1 VAARRVL
8 SISLPASDPT
18 TAAIW
23 AWLDGL
29 PADVDVSSEARRL
42 LADAIRLDAR
52 LAGIEA
58 QLARLHSAG
67 ATGAAPALTA
77 EQSAVLDVILD
88 FGG

>member
-1 VAARRVL
+1 MAARRVL
-8 SISLPASDPT
+8 SISLPASDPA

-29 PADVDVSSEARRL
+29 PVDVDVSGEARRL
-42 LADAIRLDAR
+42 LADAIRLDVR

-58 QLARLHSAG
+58 QLKLLRA
-67 ATGAAPALTA
+67 
-77 EQSAVLDVILD
+77 SAVAAVPTLTREQEQALDAMFD

>member
-8 SISLPASDPT
+8 SISLPASDPA

-23 AWLDGL
+23 AWLDSL

-42 LADAIRLDAR
+42 LADAIRLDVR
-52 LAGIEA
+52 LASIEA
-58 QLARLHSAG
+58 QLKLLRVG
-67 ATGAAPALTA
+67 ALAAVPTLTREQEQALDA
-77 EQSAVLDVILD
+77 MFD